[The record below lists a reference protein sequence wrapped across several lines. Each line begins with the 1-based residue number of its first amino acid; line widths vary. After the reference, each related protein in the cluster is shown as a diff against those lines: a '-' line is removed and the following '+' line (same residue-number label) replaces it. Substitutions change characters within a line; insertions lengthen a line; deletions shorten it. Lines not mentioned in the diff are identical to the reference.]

1 MTGDEITLTIP
12 REASF
17 HEVAHLVLGGVA
29 ARLNLSFESLDDLE
43 TALEAALERAEES
56 GEVTVKLR
64 LAEGGIVARV
74 GPFASDRLRAEL
86 GRDPDESMSLR
97 RVLDTV
103 VDDYR
108 LDPDGWLELTKN
120 AERQAAPS

>member
-12 REASF
+12 RDASF

-43 TALEAALERAEES
+43 TALEAALERAS
-56 GEVTVKLR
+56 RPGEVTVKLR
-64 LAEGGIVARV
+64 IGEARSS
-74 GPFASDRLRAEL
+74 PASALSPPRACAPTSSAT
-86 GRDPDESMSLR
+86 GRDMSLR

-103 VDDYR
+103 VDGYR
-108 LDPDGWLELTKN
+108 LDPEGWLELTKN
-120 AERQAAPS
+120 VERQEAAS

>member
-12 REASF
+12 RDASF

-43 TALEAALERAEES
+43 TALEAALERAQET

-64 LAEGGIVARV
+64 IDEGAIVACV
-74 GPFASDRLRAEL
+74 GPFASESLRADLE
-86 GRDPDESMSLR
+86 REPDESMSLR

-103 VDDYR
+103 VDGYR
-108 LDPDGWLELTKN
+108 LDPEGWLELTKSV
-120 AERQAAPS
+120 ERQEAPS